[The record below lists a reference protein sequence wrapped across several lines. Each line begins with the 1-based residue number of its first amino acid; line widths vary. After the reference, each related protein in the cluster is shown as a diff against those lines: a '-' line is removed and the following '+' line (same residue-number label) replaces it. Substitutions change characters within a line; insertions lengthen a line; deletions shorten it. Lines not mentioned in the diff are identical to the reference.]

1 MDTYMNDI
9 KVSVILPVFNAEKTL
24 KTAIDSI
31 LEQTYKNFELIIIN
45 DGSNDLS
52 EAIIKEYKDHRLKY
66 FINEVNKGLIYTLNK
81 AVSLCK
87 GEYIARMDSDD
98 ISAKNRLETQVRYLT
113 LHPDIL
119 AVGTARSIFGENVKR
134 KIQCFPENF
143 DDIKAYMFLACPIV
157 HPSVM
162 MRRDVFFKYNIR
174 YDEHYRN
181 MEDYKLWYDI
191 MQIGKIANISEPLLF
206 YRISKEQVSTKN
218 KVNQMIGNKLFRREI
233 MSTYLLSK
241 GINIDE
247 RIINWELIHEI
258 SHLKLQT
265 IDDAKMIAS
274 ILFVC
279 CLSVHDNKGLGL
291 IKFLYSLVWTK
302 RFFHCKYIGGIIIHY
317 LHLKRLDYLS
327 I

>member
-24 KTAIDSI
+24 KIAIDSI

-45 DGSNDLS
+45 DGSSDLS
-52 EAIIKEYKDHRLKY
+52 ETIIKEYTDPRLKY
-66 FINEVNKGLIYTLNK
+66 FVNEVNKGLVYTLNK
-81 AVSLCK
+81 AISLCK

-98 ISAKNRLETQVRYLT
+98 ISAKERFDIQVRYLT
-113 LHPDIL
+113 VHPEIL
-119 AVGTARSIFGENVKR
+119 AVGTARSIFGENIKKR
-134 KIQCFPENF
+134 IQCFPENF
-143 DDIKAYMFLACPIV
+143 DDIKAYMFLACPVV

-162 MRRDVFFKYNIR
+162 IRREVFFKYNIR

-191 MQIGKIANISEPLLF
+191 MQIGKISNISKPLLF
-206 YRISKEQVSTKN
+206 YRISKEQVSTKYKADQMSEN
-218 KVNQMIGNKLFRREI
+218 KIFRRKI
-233 MSTYLLSK
+233 VSTFLLSK

-247 RIINWELIHEI
+247 RIINWELINAI
-258 SHLKLQT
+258 AHLKSQT

-279 CLSVHDNKGLGL
+279 CLSVNDRKGLGL

-302 RFFHCKYIGGIIIHY
+302 RFFHYKYIGGIIVHY

>member
-1 MDTYMNDI
+1 M
-9 KVSVILPVFNAEKTL
+9 
-24 KTAIDSI
+24 
-31 LEQTYKNFELIIIN
+31 
-45 DGSNDLS
+45 
-52 EAIIKEYKDHRLKY
+52 
-66 FINEVNKGLIYTLNK
+66 
-81 AVSLCK
+81 
-87 GEYIARMDSDD
+87 
-98 ISAKNRLETQVRYLT
+98 
-113 LHPDIL
+113 

-206 YRISKEQVSTKN
+206 YRISKEQVSTKY